1 MMNSEDEKIN
11 SHLQHINLI
20 QSLNVAKL
28 DDDHINFIEDL
39 ILKDLNSI
47 CIQNIYHMILPL
59 ALSWAEYDSPVKLKL
74 LSCKIL
80 GESISNI
87 DDTLV
92 LQRDILPIT
101 QYLLQDTQPE
111 VRSSVCRQL
120 PSLLCKVD
128 QLSENLLLTSLLD
141 AAQDNSAQVRCAVL
155 DVLIDSEPYIFKE

>member
-1 MMNSEDEKIN
+1 MCCQ
-11 SHLQHINLI
+11 LQLNLF
-20 QSLNVAKL
+20 SR
-28 DDDHINFIEDL
+28 
-39 ILKDLNSI
+39 
-47 CIQNIYHMILPL
+47 
-59 ALSWAEYDSPVKLKL
+59 
-74 LSCKIL
+74 
-80 GESISNI
+80 
-87 DDTLV
+87 V

-155 DVLIDSEPYIFKE
+155 DVLIDSEPYIFKGKQLIHILNKGKQPSHIFIKIPNWGGFFIFIKENERSNGVFIS